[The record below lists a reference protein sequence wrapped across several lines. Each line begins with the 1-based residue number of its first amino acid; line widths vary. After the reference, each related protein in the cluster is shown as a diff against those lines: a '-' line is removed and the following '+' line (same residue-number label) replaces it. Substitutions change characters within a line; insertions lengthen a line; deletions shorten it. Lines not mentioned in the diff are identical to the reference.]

1 MASSKR
7 TSTKRPNQR
16 AAKAKVIAPLAVTA
30 RGTKAAV
37 KKLAKKASPVKASP
51 VKASAVKA
59 SPVKASP
66 AKASP
71 VKASAAKASAVRQ
84 PRTSRTIHTPA
95 LDRALEVAEVAG
107 YMARLPPPLKPM
119 VKRLRSILLESAP
132 EALEF
137 LEHETPSYFA
147 RGVFARIEPKERE
160 VLVRFLRGG
169 SLPSSGELKGHGE
182 ERTLKLTSLEE
193 LKTEVLKKLVRE
205 AVAFNLTLAGQSRAE
220 A

>member
-16 AAKAKVIAPLAVTA
+16 AAKAKAKVPPPAVAPQ
-30 RGTKAAV
+30 GTKAAV
-37 KKLAKKASPVKASP
+37 KKSKK
-51 VKASAVKA
+51 
-59 SPVKASP
+59 SP
-66 AKASP
+66 AK
-71 VKASAAKASAVRQ
+71 KSA
-84 PRTSRTIHTPA
+84 TSRTIHTPA

-205 AVAFNLTLAGQSRAE
+205 AVAFNLSVAGQTRAE

>member
-16 AAKAKVIAPLAVTA
+16 AAKAKVIAPPAVA
-30 RGTKAAV
+30 PQGTKAAV
-37 KKLAKKASPVKASP
+37 KKSPGKKAV
-51 VKASAVKA
+51 
-59 SPVKASP
+59 P
-66 AKASP
+66 AKASAG
-71 VKASAAKASAVRQ
+71 KASAGKTSAVKQ

-182 ERTLKLTSLEE
+182 ERTLKLTSLQE